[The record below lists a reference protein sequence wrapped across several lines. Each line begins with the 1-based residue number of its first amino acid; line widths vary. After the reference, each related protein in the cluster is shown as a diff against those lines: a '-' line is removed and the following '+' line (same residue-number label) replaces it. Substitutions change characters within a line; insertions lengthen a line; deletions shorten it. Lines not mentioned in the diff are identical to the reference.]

1 MFILCLLVR
10 MDSNH
15 HEDFSQRTL
24 HALWSTHYPSF
35 ISYSPPPR
43 QEGLSANFN
52 TYQKVLVDSGSTNKT
67 LKKDLPMVELSQK
80 KIITSVRFVS
90 HLLLYTSFKGYH
102 FIHSVRSV
110 IRFQI
115 VTTFYYITPYVYSTL
130 TSSSQSSSFVIG
142 CYMQRRRDSNPRYLS
157 VKRFSRPPRSTAL
170 PLLLIKF
177 FIFNFF

>member
-1 MFILCLLVR
+1 LFILCLLVR

-52 TYQKVLVDSGSTNKT
+52 TYQKVLVDLGSTNKT
-67 LKKDLPMVELSQK
+67 LREDLPMVELSQK

-130 TSSSQSSSFVIG
+130 TSSS
-142 CYMQRRRDSNPRYLS
+142 NPRYLS

>member
-52 TYQKVLVDSGSTNKT
+52 TYQKVLVDLGSTNKT
-67 LKKDLPMVELSQK
+67 LREDLPMVELSQK

-110 IRFQI
+110 IRFRI
-115 VTTFYYITPYVYSTL
+115 VTIS
-130 TSSSQSSSFVIG
+130 
-142 CYMQRRRDSNPRYLS
+142 QRRRDSNPRYLT
-157 VKRFSRPPRSTAL
+157 VQRFSRPPRSTAL
-170 PLLLIKF
+170 PLL
-177 FIFNFF
+177 FN

>member
-35 ISYSPPPR
+35 ISNSPPPR

-52 TYQKVLVDSGSTNKT
+52 TYQKVLVDLGSTNKT
-67 LKKDLPMVELSQK
+67 LREDLPMVELSQK

-110 IRFQI
+110 IRFRI
-115 VTTFYYITPYVYSTL
+115 VTIS
-130 TSSSQSSSFVIG
+130 
-142 CYMQRRRDSNPRYLS
+142 QRRRDSNPRYLS

-170 PLLLIKF
+170 PLL
-177 FIFNFF
+177 FN